1 VRIAHLADLH
11 LGYRAYHRV
20 TPRGQNVREADVA
33 AAFRH
38 AVARLGELAPDL
50 VVVAGD
56 FFHSVRPSNTS
67 IAEAFRQLSVL
78 SERLPE
84 TPVVIIAGNHDS
96 PRAAETGNI
105 LHLFREI
112 RGVRVVCDEARS
124 IHLPEIETSV
134 LCLPHVA
141 LAGGERVA
149 IEPDPGARHNVLT
162 LHGTVAG
169 EAAERKLRYV
179 TEYGGAVVD
188 DRALA
193 ADHWSYVAL
202 GHHHL
207 CTDLAPNMWYAGGI
221 ERTSTNPWI
230 EEGEKGFLVYDTAT
244 HHAGFHAVPTRA
256 MVDLPPVEAAG
267 LAPAEVDAAIE
278 AAVAG
283 VEGGIAGAMVRLV
296 VRSLPRSVARELTH
310 RRIREWKAEAVH
322 FHLDLRPPD
331 ARPQRASGAPVRRR
345 TLEEQVSTWLL
356 RSWEVRDPRLERDRL
371 AELGVGYVERT
382 ASEG

>member
-1 VRIAHLADLH
+1 VL
-11 LGYRAYHRV
+11 
-20 TPRGQNVREADVA
+20 
-33 AAFRH
+33 
-38 AVARLGELAPDL
+38 
-50 VVVAGD
+50 
-56 FFHSVRPSNTS
+56 PSHPP

-105 LHLFREI
+105 LQLFREI
-112 RGVRVVCDEARS
+112 RGVRVVCDEART
-124 IHLPEIETSV
+124 IHLPELDTS
-134 LCLPHVA
+134 LFCLPHVA
-141 LAGGERVA
+141 LAAGERVA

-169 EAAERKLRYV
+169 EAADRKLRYV
-179 TEYGGAVVD
+179 TEYGGAMVD
-188 DRALA
+188 DRAIA
-193 ADHWSYVAL
+193 ADRWSYVAL
-202 GHHHL
+202 GHYHL

-230 EEGEKGFLVYDTAT
+230 EDGEKGFLLYDTET
-244 HHAGFHAVPTRA
+244 RHAEFHALPTRA
-256 MVDLPPVEAAG
+256 MVDLSPIEAAG

-278 AAVAG
+278 AAMAA
-283 VEGGIAGAMVRLV
+283 VEGGIAGTMVRLV
-296 VRSLPRSVARELTH
+296 VRSLPRSVARELSH

-331 ARPQRASGAPVRRR
+331 TRASRPSGAPVHRR

-356 RSWEVRDPRLERDRL
+356 RSWDVRDPRLERDRL
-371 AELGVGYVERT
+371 AELGVGYVQRT
-382 ASEG
+382 ASEE